1 MSLDYSGLFRRIN
14 RSEAAISKT
23 VAAYK
28 ADIPVGKTEWPYL
41 VAQVWDYIR
50 LHFDEVNTNVTQVL
64 DTHNIHTNTFQ
75 GVFRSYTGWT
85 VKGIIVYHRIEV
97 AKQLLDSGELMV
109 NEVAR
114 GVGYAGTVSFNRMFK
129 KIVGNTPTGYK
140 KLNQEIWL
148 N

>member
-14 RSEAAISKT
+14 RSEAAINKT

-28 ADIPVGKTEWPYL
+28 AGIPCAKAEWPFL
-41 VAQVWDYIR
+41 VAQVWNYIR
-50 LHFDEVNTNVTQVL
+50 LHFDEANTNVSQVL
-64 DTHNIHTNTFQ
+64 DKHNIHTNTFQ

-97 AKQLLDSGELMV
+97 AKQLLESGELMV

-129 KIVGNTPTGYK
+129 KVVGKTPTGYK
-140 KLNQEIWL
+140 KLKQDIWL

>member
-23 VAAYK
+23 ITTYK
-28 ADIPVGKTEWPYL
+28 AEIPVAKAEWPYL

-50 LHFDEVNTNVTQVL
+50 LHFDEANTNVSLVL